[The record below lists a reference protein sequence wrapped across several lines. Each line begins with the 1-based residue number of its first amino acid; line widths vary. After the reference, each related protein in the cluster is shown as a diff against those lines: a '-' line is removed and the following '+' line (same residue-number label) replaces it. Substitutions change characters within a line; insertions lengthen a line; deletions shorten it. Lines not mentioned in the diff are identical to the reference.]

1 MEDFDK
7 TAVVA
12 RMKEPIRRA
21 FTRLRMQGIIARQ
34 NYLCCSVCAG
44 SSLEDKRAL
53 ADARGWAFYHMQDN
67 EGFLAGRTLY
77 IGYGPHED
85 AAKIG
90 AAVVEALKAE
100 GLKPKWNGDT
110 NVRIALEPSE
120 HTDLT

>member
-34 NYLCCSVCAG
+34 DYLCCSGCACG
-44 SSLEDKRAL
+44 SLEEQRCERNLK
-53 ADARGWAFYHMQDN
+53 GWVFYHGQDRERFH
-67 EGFLAGRTLY
+67 EGETLW
-77 IGYGPHED
+77 IRFGPAHV
-85 AAKIG
+85 AAEM
-90 AAVVEALKAE
+90 AAAAIEALKAQ
-100 GLKPKWNGDT
+100 GLKPRWNGDPAVCIT
-110 NVRIALEPSE
+110 LEPSE